1 MNSPDPA
8 VRSAETGPQVLVIGY
23 GNELR
28 GDDAAGPKV
37 VEAATGWQLPKL
49 RTLTCQQLTP
59 ELAESIAGASAVV
72 FVDAS
77 VNAEDPSVQAVRIGP
92 LGEGVRATHSADP
105 RWLLALAQQAFGR
118 CPPAW
123 LVSVPGER
131 FGLGES
137 LSSKAAEGV
146 ATAEEKVREICT
158 GEGADG

>member
-1 MNSPDPA
+1 MTSSENI
-8 VRSAETGPQVLVIGY
+8 LVIGY
-23 GNELR
+23 GNESR

-37 VEAATGWQLPKL
+37 VEAAAGWQLPKL

-92 LGEGVRATHSADP
+92 LAGGARATHTTDP

-131 FGLGES
+131 FAFGES

-146 ATAEEKVREICT
+146 ATAEEKVREICA
-158 GEGADG
+158 GEATDE

>member
-1 MNSPDPA
+1 M
-8 VRSAETGPQVLVIGY
+8 LVIGY

-37 VEAATGWQLPKL
+37 VEAAAGWQLPKL

-59 ELAESIAGASAVV
+59 ELAESIANASAVV

-77 VNAEDPSVQAVRIGP
+77 VNGEDPSVQAVRIEP
-92 LGEGVRATHSADP
+92 LAEGVKATHTTDP

-123 LVSVPGER
+123 LVSVPGEHFA
-131 FGLGES
+131 FGER
-137 LSSKAAEGV
+137 LSPKAAEGV

-158 GEGADG
+158 GQAADE